1 MTTEAGRIESYVP
14 PFVGKGGNVETKIK
28 DGKVIK
34 KADPKKDDAKQ
45 PNLFGP
51 DNKVFN
57 TLETQISLVSA
68 EINSQYEK
76 IERAETVIKILDER
90 RTDLK
95 ESRDIVR
102 GRMDDFKS
110 VKEKRSEAAKKREA
124 EKKKSAEK
132 K

>member
-1 MTTEAGRIESYVP
+1 MDA
-14 PFVGKGGNVETKIK
+14 KIK
-28 DGKVIK
+28 DGKVVK
-34 KADPKKDDAKQ
+34 KADPKKGAAKQ

-110 VKEKRSEAAKKREA
+110 AKEKRSEAARKREA
-124 EKKKSAEK
+124 VKKYPAEK

>member
-1 MTTEAGRIESYVP
+1 M
-14 PFVGKGGNVETKIK
+14 KTKIK
-28 DGKVIK
+28 DGKVVK

-51 DNKVFN
+51 ENKVFN
-57 TLETQISLVSA
+57 TLETQISLVTT
-68 EINSQYEK
+68 EIRSQYEK

-102 GRMDDFKS
+102 KRMDDFKS
-110 VKEKRSEAAKKREA
+110 VKEKRSDAAKKREV
-124 EKKKSAEK
+124 EKKKAAAK

>member
-1 MTTEAGRIESYVP
+1 MEAKV
-14 PFVGKGGNVETKIK
+14 K
-28 DGKVIK
+28 DGKVVK
-34 KADPKKDDAKQ
+34 KADPEKKDAKQ

-51 DNKVFN
+51 ENKVFN
-57 TLETQISLVSA
+57 TLETQISLVTT
-68 EINSQYEK
+68 EIRSQYEK

-90 RTDLK
+90 RRDLK

-110 VKEKRSEAAKKREA
+110 AKEKRSAAARKREA
-124 EKKKSAEK
+124 VKKYPEKKAAEK

>member
-1 MTTEAGRIESYVP
+1 MD
-14 PFVGKGGNVETKIK
+14 TKIK

-34 KADPKKDDAKQ
+34 KADPKKGDAKQ

-51 DNKVFN
+51 ENKVFN

-90 RTDLK
+90 RTDLR

-102 GRMDDFKS
+102 KRMDDFKS
-110 VKEKRSEAAKKREA
+110 AKEKRSDAAKKREA
-124 EKKKSAEK
+124 VKKYPAEK